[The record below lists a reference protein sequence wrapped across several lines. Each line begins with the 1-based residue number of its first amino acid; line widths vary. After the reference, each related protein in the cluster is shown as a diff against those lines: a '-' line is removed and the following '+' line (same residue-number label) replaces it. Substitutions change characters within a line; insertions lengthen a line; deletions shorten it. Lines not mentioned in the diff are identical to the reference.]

1 MSQSDDALRL
11 LTETWRSTA
20 RYSVV
25 KIRRGTRTVVAEG
38 KTWSEAVTAR
48 EVEEKAVKAA
58 PDYRAVMSRTIV
70 VIELE
75 RS

>member
-1 MSQSDDALRL
+1 MIKVF
-11 LTETWRSTA
+11 LTGNNWQAVA

-25 KIRRGTRTVVAEG
+25 RIRRGTRTVVAEG
-38 KTWSEAVTAR
+38 RTWSEAVTLR

-75 RS
+75 PAR